1 MTIARVSFTVAALLL
16 IGFESAAE
24 PSPPLTADSIQRFLA
39 SLNDVEKLV
48 EQFTKSDE
56 ESAAA
61 MEHARKEMSS
71 MGGAGAMQPPTNEQ
85 LERALSPFSSSL
97 PVMSQSAGYDEMI
110 ATVKLYGFSS
120 VEQWA
125 SVGDN
130 AVRAY
135 AATRM
140 DAELPKIQAQ
150 MDEMRA
156 NLKKSGMPP
165 ERQEAMLKMMD
176 SGSAL
181 TKTFDDVS
189 AADKKAIAPFQ
200 SQFEELEIRQRDEG

>member
-1 MTIARVSFTVAALLL
+1 
-16 IGFESAAE
+16 
-24 PSPPLTADSIQRFLA
+24 
-39 SLNDVEKLV
+39 
-48 EQFTKSDE
+48 
-56 ESAAA
+56 
-61 MEHARKEMSS
+61 
-71 MGGAGAMQPPTNEQ
+71 
-85 LERALSPFSSSL
+85 
-97 PVMSQSAGYDEMI
+97 MSQNAGYGEMT
-110 ATVKLYGFSS
+110 ATARRYGFSS
-120 VEQWA
+120 VEQRA
-125 SVGDN
+125 TVGDS

-189 AADKKAIAPFQ
+189 AADKTAIAPFQ
-200 SQFEELEIRQRDEG
+200 SQFEQLEIRQRDQE